1 MAARAVE
8 MVGMEGSA
16 VLAVSKVVV
25 EARVARAGAGSARV
39 VCVDGGSAGCGSA
52 GCGRA
57 CCGRAGCDRVLR
69 RHPANDVTSSSSHTS
84 PVVTQGTPRHSRPS
98 QNKWRGRKRVV

>member
-25 EARVARAGAGSARV
+25 GARVARAGAGAEGAGSCREAAFARE
-39 VCVDGGSAGCGSA
+39 A
-52 GCGRA
+52 
-57 CCGRAGCDRVLR
+57 
-69 RHPANDVTSSSSHTS
+69 T
-84 PVVTQGTPRHSRPS
+84 
-98 QNKWRGRKRVV
+98 KRDKFL

>member
-25 EARVARAGAGSARV
+25 EARMARAGAEGAGS
-39 VCVDGGSAGCGSA
+39 SADYSKCLE
-52 GCGRA
+52 C
-57 CCGRAGCDRVLR
+57 
-69 RHPANDVTSSSSHTS
+69 
-84 PVVTQGTPRHSRPS
+84 
-98 QNKWRGRKRVV
+98 